1 MIRPGALY
9 LRSRQV
15 QWSLPAAVAGIA
27 LLSLPIGDPGAPGR
41 ATVLAVLAL
50 ALGFGV
56 LGQGLGSPD
65 VALESTGAIPW
76 ARWRLAHVVAIA
88 GAVLATVLVF
98 FALPTGLAARD
109 AIGLAGLTALGAT
122 LFGGQLAWL
131 LPVGWAGASAVV
143 PPLSEPDLLAVL
155 TWPMQP
161 ADSLPAALTAATLA
175 CGVIAYAIK
184 GSRSSTSDKNSGFR
198 GVS

>member
-1 MIRPGALY
+1 MIRLGCLY

-15 QWSLPAAVAGIA
+15 PWSLPAAVAGIA
-27 LLSLPIGDPGAPGR
+27 LLSLLVGDAGAPGR
-41 ATVLAVLAL
+41 TTVLAVLAL

-65 VALESTGAIPW
+65 VALESTAAIPW
-76 ARWRLAHVVAIA
+76 GGWRLVHVVAIA

-109 AIGLAGLTALGAT
+109 ALGLAGLTAIGAT

-161 ADSLPAALTAATLA
+161 ADSLPAALTAAALG
-175 CGVIAYAIK
+175 CGVISYAVK
-184 GSRSSTSDKNSGFR
+184 GSRSCTWDKRAGFR
-198 GVS
+198 GAS

>member
-1 MIRPGALY
+1 MIRLGSLY
-9 LRSRQV
+9 LRSRHV

-27 LLSLPIGDPGAPGR
+27 LLSLSVDDPGAPGR
-41 ATVLAVLAL
+41 TSVSAVLAL

-65 VALESTGAIPW
+65 AALERTGAIPW
-76 ARWRLAHVVAIA
+76 ASWRSVHVVAIT
-88 GAVLATVLVF
+88 GVVLAAVLVF
-98 FALPTGLAARD
+98 FGLPTGLAARD

-143 PPLSEPDLLAVL
+143 PPLSDPILLAVL
-155 TWPMQP
+155 TWPVQR
-161 ADSLPAALTAATLA
+161 ADSLAAALTAAALG
-175 CGVIAYAIK
+175 CGSIIYAVR
-184 GSRSSTSDKNSGFR
+184 GSRSSTSDKRSGFR
-198 GVS
+198 GAS